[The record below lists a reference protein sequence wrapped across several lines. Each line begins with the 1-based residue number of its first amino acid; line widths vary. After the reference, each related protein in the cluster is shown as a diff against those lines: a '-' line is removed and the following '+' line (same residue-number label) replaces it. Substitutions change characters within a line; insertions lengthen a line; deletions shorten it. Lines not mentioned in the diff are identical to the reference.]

1 MASEVQICN
10 DALAFIGIP
19 AIVALSDNS
28 KPARQCN
35 LIFDDK
41 RDYLLRSFEWKFAT
55 IRTNL
60 APLTAA
66 PAFEW
71 SYQFQLPSNCLKL
84 LYVGD
89 AYGYDYPY
97 KLENNKILAEYDVL
111 YIRYTKQVED
121 TNDMDVLFRA
131 ALSAFLTTHLTT
143 ALGVKEEYEKCLE
156 DYETKIADARFAGS
170 IEDPH
175 ESIVA
180 EDWLESRL

>member
-41 RDYLLRSFEWKFAT
+41 RDYLLRS
-55 IRTNL
+55 
-60 APLTAA
+60 
-66 PAFEW
+66 FEW